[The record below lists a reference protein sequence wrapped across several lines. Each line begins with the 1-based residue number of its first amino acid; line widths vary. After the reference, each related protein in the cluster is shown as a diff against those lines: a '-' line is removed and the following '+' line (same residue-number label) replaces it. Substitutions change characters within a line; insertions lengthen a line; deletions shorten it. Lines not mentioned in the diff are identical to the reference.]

1 MSESSFLSRWSRRKA
16 ADRRGEPEPDPAQ
29 PADEPAAAHVVPVPA
44 PAPAPVAAAAE
55 PMPDV
60 PPPPTLEDAARLTP
74 ADDFAPFVAQGV
86 DEAVKRAAL
95 KKLFADPHFNVMDG
109 LDTYIDDY
117 SQPDPIPPEML
128 RELRQATALRLFGS
142 PDEAG
147 STTVDSEPTT
157 APGAPGVA
165 AGEGPPVQPAAPP
178 VPDASAQATPHSGDK
193 PPSVE

>member
-44 PAPAPVAAAAE
+44 PAPAPVAATAE
-55 PMPDV
+55 PVPDA
-60 PPPPTLEDAARLTP
+60 PPLPTLEDAARLTP

-128 RELRQATALRLFGS
+128 RELRQATALRLFGP

-165 AGEGPPVQPAAPP
+165 AGEGPPVQPGAPP

>member
-16 ADRRGEPEPDPAQ
+16 ADRRGEPP
-29 PADEPAAAHVVPVPA
+29 AAHVA
-44 PAPAPVAAAAE
+44 PAPAPVASTAE
-55 PMPDV
+55 PVPDA
-60 PPPPTLEDAARLTP
+60 PPPTLEDAARLTP

-128 RELRQATALRLFGS
+128 RELRQATVLRLFGP

-147 STTVDSEPTT
+147 SNTVDSEPAS

-165 AGEGPPVQPAAPP
+165 AGEGPPAQPP
-178 VPDASAQATPHSGDK
+178 VPPAPDASAQATPHSDDK

>member
-29 PADEPAAAHVVPVPA
+29 PADEPAAAHVA
-44 PAPAPVAAAAE
+44 PAPASVAAAAG
-55 PMPDV
+55 PVSDA

-86 DEAVKRAAL
+86 DEVVKRAAL

-128 RELRQATALRLFGS
+128 RELRQAMALRLFGP

-147 STTVDSEPTT
+147 STTVDSEPTI

-165 AGEGPPVQPAAPP
+165 AGEGSPVQPAAPP
-178 VPDASAQATPHSGDK
+178 APDASAQATPHSGDK

>member
-55 PMPDV
+55 PVPDA
-60 PPPPTLEDAARLTP
+60 PPLPTLEDAARLTP

-128 RELRQATALRLFGS
+128 RELRQATALRLFGP

-147 STTVDSEPTT
+147 STTVDSESMT

-165 AGEGPPVQPAAPP
+165 AGEGPPAQPGAPP

>member
-29 PADEPAAAHVVPVPA
+29 PASEPPAEQVA
-44 PAPAPVAAAAE
+44 PAPAAAVEPV
-55 PMPDV
+55 PDA
-60 PPPPTLEDAARLTP
+60 PPLPTLEDAARLTP

-128 RELRQATALRLFGS
+128 RELRQATALRLFGP

-157 APGAPGVA
+157 APGAPGAA
-165 AGEGPPVQPAAPP
+165 AGEGPSVQPTAPAA
-178 VPDASAQATPHSGDK
+178 PDASAQATPHSDDK